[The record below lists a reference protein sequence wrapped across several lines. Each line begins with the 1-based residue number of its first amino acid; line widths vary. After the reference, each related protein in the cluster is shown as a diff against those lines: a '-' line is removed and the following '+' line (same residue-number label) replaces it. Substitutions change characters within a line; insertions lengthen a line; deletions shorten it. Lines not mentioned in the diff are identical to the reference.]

1 MGLLCSA
8 VLDVSRPESISA
20 TQVHGYCE
28 AARLEIPVSST
39 ENGGRRRR
47 RPTRAGA
54 LPERGVF
61 LLLPHFAQAMLRSCL
76 PMHTDRSVCACVRAT
91 SLCRWWCSSP
101 TSVTLPPPA
110 PSSPGSSSLAPSSR
124 ILPASTTAA
133 MVLRLLPPR
142 FPPPPTLLPRAV
154 DPASCVV

>member
-8 VLDVSRPESISA
+8 VLDVSRPESIST

-47 RPTRAGA
+47 RRPTRAGA
-54 LPERGVF
+54 LPERGGF
-61 LLLPHFAQAMLRSCL
+61 LLLPLHFAQAMLRSCL

-124 ILPASTTAA
+124 TLLVSTTAA
-133 MVLRLLPPR
+133 MVLRLLP
-142 FPPPPTLLPRAV
+142 RAV
-154 DPASCVV
+154 DPASCIV